1 MKEKSR
7 LEKRWVALTLPLLTF
22 LLLSMSYTVSTSDNA
37 EIEAKVSLIPA
48 GHINCV
54 PNVLVAGSSAQW
66 IICRIDLEGADVHNI
81 DVNTVRLG
89 RTGSSCSIPA
99 DTTHFIISDGHAFA
113 RFNRNAA
120 DIHCFLPIPGTTE
133 FQLVVSGNVGTFPF
147 SGKDSLLYLKSC
159 RETGHVHEMLANVS
173 TYGGKINTLKGK
185 TFDLDKYK
193 PRTFSLNGFFDCRSN
208 NRIVGDM
215 KFFTSGILL
224 EPTDIN
230 FLGLHFTYNKQRPVQ
245 ISVIFD
251 SLDNCYAN
259 KTPYFECF
267 GKGTLF
273 IDKEQPFKRERID
286 LDVLRVESDGKTA
299 SIQGG
304 KYFNDIIDVDNLVVS
319 KVTVRPSLLK
329 K

>member
-1 MKEKSR
+1 MSKIKTR
-7 LEKRWVALTLPLLTF
+7 KNMVAL
-22 LLLSMSYTVSTSDNA
+22 LLLPVLFLFLISFSNA
-37 EIEAKVSLIPA
+37 QNQVQISAN
-48 GHINCV
+48 INVNPSAQIQCV
-54 PNVLVAGSSAQW
+54 PNVLVAESNAQW
-66 IICRIDLEGADVHNI
+66 IICKIELDGADVHNI
-81 DVNTVRLG
+81 DANTVRLG
-89 RTGSSCSIPA
+89 RTGSGCSIPA
-99 DTTHFIISDGHAFA
+99 DTSYFIISDGHAFA